1 VLPHSG
7 NMLAQ
12 AGSGG
17 DSSINA
23 DERCTLMAF
32 YFAVRWVLLYLLGPD
47 VDKLCVEGRALEDL
61 L

>member
-1 VLPHSG
+1 
-7 NMLAQ
+7 MLAQ